1 MSGNSEDGDGGY
13 RPSPY
18 PISCLPSVRHS
29 KPGPK
34 SVQVFDVEPQTCE
47 QPSSGHEA
55 QLCAV
60 CKKNTSRY
68 ACPKC
73 NSPYC
78 CVSCYRAHG
87 EQCTEVFYRDHVLK
101 TCNLA
106 GKQNAT
112 DLRGVLARMHSDI
125 NDNLD
130 DDEKRDESLS
140 KMVKDGGAAG
150 VLPSSDLAGFRS
162 NNSAA
167 VLINGTGSPQ
177 ISDEDLA
184 ELASYVLQNED
195 SEDGDCEDLLRSIP
209 PHLLYAFECAL
220 NATDSSEYSIDG
232 LENAWA
238 PFAPK
243 NDGNPNDN
251 MPDDVCKDRKT
262 RTKWWLQDD
271 EHLSAG
277 PSLVDRILSIPAL
290 CSQATPPNTAL
301 RYNILEVLFATAFV
315 IRASCNA
322 EEAALD
328 GDIVDESALLLS
340 QSQVLSSDKRYTSI
354 EEVLSSCSDHFDTMK
369 KTMPHVLLNV
379 ISPVD
384 DGDRVITWEKLATDV
399 AEILSNRRFVL
410 RMLFDANEICRSGLA
425 FVKSQLKETGSAQSQ
440 MELKGSKRTFKLAAK
455 KIEYFLSW
463 SSKFWTPES
472 ELIAE
477 EVKSFVRDWK
487 PEIRED
493 SSPLETLIGGICL
506 GGDEFEE
513 APGAGLGNLGNL
525 LSIGEDVSEMKLMS
539 VFTTSTTRRKRN

>member
-1 MSGNSEDGDGGY
+1 MMSNNSQQMSGNSEDGEGAGY

-47 QPSSGHEA
+47 QPGQEA

-87 EQCTEVFYRDHVLK
+87 EHCTEVFYRDHVLK

-106 GKQNAT
+106 GKHAN

-130 DDEKRDESLS
+130 DVEKHEETLS

-150 VLPSSDLAGFRS
+150 VLPSSDLDGLRS

-167 VLINGTGSPQ
+167 VRINGTDSPQ

-220 NATDSSEYSIDG
+220 NATDSSECSIDG

-243 NDGNPNDN
+243 NNRNLN
-251 MPDDVCKDRKT
+251 NNISDDVCKDRKS
-262 RTKWWLQDD
+262 RTKWWLQED

-277 PSLVDRILSIPAL
+277 PSLDDRILSIPTL

-301 RYNILEVLFATAFV
+301 RYNILEVLFATALA
-315 IRASCNA
+315 IRSSCNA
-322 EEAALD
+322 EESAPD
-328 GDIVDESALLLS
+328 DDIVDESALLLS
-340 QSQVLSSDKRYTSI
+340 QSQVLSSDKRYTSV
-354 EEVLSSCSDHFDTMK
+354 EEVLSSCSEHFVTMK
-369 KTMPHVLLNV
+369 KTMPHALLNV

-399 AEILSNRRFVL
+399 AEISSNRRFVL
-410 RMLFDANEICRSGLA
+410 RMLFDANEICRCGLA
-425 FVKSQLKETGSAQSQ
+425 FVKSQIKATDSAQSQ
-440 MELKGSKRTFKLAAK
+440 KELEGSKRTFKLAAK

-463 SSKFWTPES
+463 SSRFWTPES
-472 ELIAE
+472 ELVAE

-493 SSPLETLIGGICL
+493 SSPLETLIGGIRI
-506 GGDEFEE
+506 GGDEFVE
-513 APGAGLGNLGNL
+513 APGAGLGDL
-525 LSIGEDVSEMKLMS
+525 LSIGQDVSDMQLMS
-539 VFTTSTTRRKRN
+539 VSTTRRKRN